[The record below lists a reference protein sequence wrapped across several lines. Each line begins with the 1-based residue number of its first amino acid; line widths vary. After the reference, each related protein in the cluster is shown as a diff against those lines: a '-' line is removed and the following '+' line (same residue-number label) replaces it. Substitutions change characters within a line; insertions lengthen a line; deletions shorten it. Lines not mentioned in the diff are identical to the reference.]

1 MLEKKMM
8 PTKNKQFPTI
18 KNMTVET
25 QQFFKST
32 LVTFSLTFFA
42 YASKRSLWSNVDFFI
57 IKVYEFIHY
66 ARRKTL
72 TIYKLGSNKSQ
83 RRNIKEE
90 FSNAVSKL
98 PVLNKHKK

>member
-1 MLEKKMM
+1 
-8 PTKNKQFPTI
+8 
-18 KNMTVET
+18 MTVET

-42 YASKRSLWSNVDFFI
+42 YASKRSLWSNVDLFI